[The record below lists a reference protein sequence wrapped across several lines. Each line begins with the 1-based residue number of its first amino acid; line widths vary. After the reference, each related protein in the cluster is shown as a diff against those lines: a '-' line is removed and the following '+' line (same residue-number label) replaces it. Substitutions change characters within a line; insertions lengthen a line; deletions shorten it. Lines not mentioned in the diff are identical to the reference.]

1 MKKISIFLCMLAFAC
16 HTPAPSSS
24 TKVDPG
30 NKSDSDIK
38 KLAFNTGSR
47 GYQKEIKLTQD
58 SVILNINSAF
68 EERPSRTIHTSI
80 SSDEWKSIV
89 NSLDQ
94 KNNQQKPKLPSPS
107 MKRAVDAAGRAS

>member
-1 MKKISIFLCMLAFAC
+1 MKKISIFLCMLSFAC
-16 HTPAPSSS
+16 HTPAPSST

-89 NSLDQ
+89 NSLDHVNIRQ
-94 KNNQQKPKLPSPS
+94 LPELPSFS
-107 MKRAVDAAGRAS
+107 MKRAVDAADHSS